1 MLPKTSYR
9 LTHRSNNPKNSQK
22 FDIDPKE
29 IKIVLQPYY
38 YLDNVIPGIFYA
50 KLIINTWVSSDIS
63 RPYWVDQENDF
74 ISRRNRDMD
83 VKRQRG
89 ISGIRDKKYARPIFH
104 IFELSLGFLNDWWYY
119 DLGDLDK
126 SEIMYKTVNVLSI
139 KQLCM

>member
-1 MLPKTSYR
+1 
-9 LTHRSNNPKNSQK
+9 
-22 FDIDPKE
+22 
-29 IKIVLQPYY
+29 
-38 YLDNVIPGIFYA
+38 
-50 KLIINTWVSSDIS
+50 
-63 RPYWVDQENDF
+63 
-74 ISRRNRDMD
+74 MD

-139 KQLCM
+139 KQLCMYPHLYDAFYVEHI